1 MNLSA
6 NSITSAH
13 SLSGQ
18 RDADANPADAGHLH
32 YHYPAA
38 TANPVSEQNGG
49 LNHAKLT
56 RNGYAHTAWLLH
68 RVVFVKRGEAQF
80 STGLFNACGYS

>member
-13 SLSGQ
+13 SSSGQ

-32 YHYPAA
+32 QLITDNHYQ
-38 TANPVSEQNGG
+38 PVSEYMEDQNM
-49 LNHAKLT
+49 
-56 RNGYAHTAWLLH
+56 
-68 RVVFVKRGEAQF
+68 VI
-80 STGLFNACGYS
+80 